1 MQDDKAMIREMSEC
15 LKDLGAGGVR
25 ETTFKI
31 DFGMRRQ
38 QGHRTWRRI
47 KNKMLKDGLLREEVR
62 AFLPVTGSFARQS
75 CAAAVQ
81 GVLSARHPHP
91 AGGDGKST

>member
-1 MQDDKAMIREMSEC
+1 MTHDDKAVIREMSEC
-15 LKDLGAGGVR
+15 LRGLDAGGVR
-25 ETTFKI
+25 ETTFKL

-62 AFLPVTGSFARQS
+62 YLPDCYWLLCLPKC
-75 CAAAVQ
+75 CAAAV
-81 GVLSARHPHP
+81 
-91 AGGDGKST
+91 

>member
-1 MQDDKAMIREMSEC
+1 MLQHVTTPDGRTHLATTQDDKAVIREMSEC
-15 LKDLGAGGVR
+15 LRDLDAGGVR

-62 AFLPVTGSFARQS
+62 YCSDR
-75 CAAAVQ
+75 
-81 GVLSARHPHP
+81 
-91 AGGDGKST
+91 D